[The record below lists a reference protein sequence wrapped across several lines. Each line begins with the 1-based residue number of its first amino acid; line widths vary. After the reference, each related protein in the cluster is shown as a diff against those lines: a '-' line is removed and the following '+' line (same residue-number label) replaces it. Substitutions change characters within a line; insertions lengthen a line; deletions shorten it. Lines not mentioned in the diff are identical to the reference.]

1 MSISRTNSGFSV
13 AMMRAGVIIA
23 WIVLFAAP
31 LVLFVGHL
39 GAGGLNWLENGIS
52 TYAANAPNGNWVSAG
67 ILLAGLSIVCLG
79 VGISL
84 NTSLRISLL
93 SQIASMCCGAA
104 AAGLLMLCRYKETAN
119 NIEALKRMEFAAIR
133 QQTFHDAGLLMF
145 VSAAVLALMISGL
158 IAMVR
163 SASWGGRLLAA
174 AVFVSGPIACAVV
187 ISSSQGPVGFLGTAP
202 GLKQRAAFFCL
213 WVGAFCLLTLLTK
226 AAAQSVL
233 RQREVDGEPFVR

>member
-1 MSISRTNSGFSV
+1 
-13 AMMRAGVIIA
+13 MMRAGVIIA

-39 GAGGLNWLENGIS
+39 GADRLNWVENGIS
-52 TYAANAPNGNWVSAG
+52 TYAATAPHGNWISAG

-79 VGISL
+79 VGISV
-84 NTSLRISLL
+84 NTRLRINIL

-104 AAGLLMLCRYKETAN
+104 AAGLLMLCRCQETAN

-145 VSAAVLALMISGL
+145 VCGAVLALMISGL

-163 SASWGGRLLAA
+163 STGWGSRLLAA
-174 AVFVSGPIACAVV
+174 VVFVSGPIACATV
-187 ISSSQGPVGFLGTAP
+187 ISSSQGSAGFLGTAP

-213 WVGAFCLLTLLTK
+213 WVGACCLMTLLTK
-226 AAAQSVL
+226 AAAQLVI
-233 RQREVDGEPFVR
+233 RQSEVNGEPVVR